1 MLPVGDVNP
10 RERFPVVTV
19 LFILINILVFIYQLT
34 LPRPQLNQFIRSAAV
49 VPAEVVQNPGLTSL
63 QRIITSTFL
72 HGGLLHIGSN
82 MLYLWI
88 FGDNVEDAMSHLG
101 YGFFYLLA
109 GIVAAIAQI
118 MVNPASTIPMLGASG
133 AVAGV
138 LGFYAVM
145 YPRARVRTL
154 IFIIIFITFVNLPA
168 LLVLGFWF
176 VLQLFQGVAAISAE
190 AAGGVAWFAHI
201 GGFALGMLVGFG
213 FRISGKPI
221 NRGYR

>member
-1 MLPVGDVNP
+1 
-10 RERFPVVTV
+10 
-19 LFILINILVFIYQLT
+19 
-34 LPRPQLNQFIRSAAV
+34 
-49 VPAEVVQNPGLTSL
+49 VVQNPGLTAL

-88 FGDNVEDAMSHLG
+88 FGDNVEEALSHVG
-101 YGFFYLLA
+101 YGVFYILA

-145 YPRARVRTL
+145 FPRARVRTL
-154 IFIIIFITFVNLPA
+154 VFLFIFVTFINLPA
-168 LLVLGFWF
+168 LIVLGFWF
-176 VLQLFQGVAAISAE
+176 VLQLFQGVAALGAN

-201 GGFALGMLVGFG
+201 GGFALGMLVGLG
-213 FRISGKPI
+213 YRASGKSV
-221 NRGYR
+221 NQSYR